1 VGDVKGGARSARAGT
16 RATSVKTG
24 IRRRAVGTRD
34 RIISYLGSITDI
46 SDPGGM
52 ASTKLAEAVGYP
64 GSSVAFAQLL
74 SGMERDGLISREVR
88 GKRTYRIILAPGVHP
103 GEVSP
108 SRVPAGSGYAQVGV
122 ASGAARGRVAQVA
135 KADVAAAD
143 FDYDELARRLLVQ
156 VIRRLAT
163 PPEGQEEV
171 VADLERELAMARTRA
186 SSLTAENRKLREQLS
201 LARFSLDQARQGLDL
216 GDLDLERRALNQGG
230 PVGEE
235 LSDAEVV
242 LLERLVSAPRDAVEE
257 EIQPGATALLAGVH
271 VNPEGWRA
279 PQPRLRRVAA
289 RGRGPGDWCSFPPD
303 KTDRTASRPRSE
315 LSRWRRAASAAP
327 SASPAMTARR
337 ISSCSEFASSSR
349 WSALARIDWRTNPEA
364 SPRSS
369 VRIAPSRGP
378 LPKFSMRTWNAM
390 L

>member
-1 VGDVKGGARSARAGT
+1 MKGGARSARAGT

-88 GKRTYRIILAPGVHP
+88 GKRTYRIILAPGVQP
-103 GEVSP
+103 GEVSAG
-108 SRVPAGSGYAQVGV
+108 RIPAGSGYGPAGV
-122 ASGAARGRVAQVA
+122 ASGSAGRARIA
-135 KADVAAAD
+135 KADPAAAD

-171 VADLERELAMARTRA
+171 VADLERELAVARTRA

-201 LARFSLDQARQGLDL
+201 LARFSLDQARHGLDMSEL
-216 GDLDLERRALNQGG
+216 ELSQSALDHSG
-230 PVGEE
+230 PVGEQ
-235 LSDAEVV
+235 LTDAEVV
-242 LLERLVSAPRDAVEE
+242 LLERLASPSRESLDE
-257 EIQPGATALLAGVH
+257 EIQPGATA
-271 VNPEGWRA
+271 
-279 PQPRLRRVAA
+279 
-289 RGRGPGDWCSFPPD
+289 
-303 KTDRTASRPRSE
+303 
-315 LSRWRRAASAAP
+315 
-327 SASPAMTARR
+327 
-337 ISSCSEFASSSR
+337 
-349 WSALARIDWRTNPEA
+349 
-364 SPRSS
+364 
-369 VRIAPSRGP
+369 
-378 LPKFSMRTWNAM
+378 
-390 L
+390 

>member
-1 VGDVKGGARSARAGT
+1 MKGGARSARTGT
-16 RATSVKTG
+16 RATNVKTG

-103 GEVSP
+103 GEVSAGRAP
-108 SRVPAGSGYAQVGV
+108 LGSGYASASV
-122 ASGAARGRVAQVA
+122 AAGSAARVRAQVA
-135 KADVAAAD
+135 RAGSAATD

-163 PPEGQEEV
+163 PPEGQDEV
-171 VADLERELAMARTRA
+171 VADLERELTVARTRA

-216 GDLDLERRALNQGG
+216 GDLDLEQRALTQGG
-230 PVGEE
+230 PVGDE

-242 LLERLVSAPRDAVEE
+242 LLERLVSPPRDAVQE
-257 EIQPGATALLAGVH
+257 EIQPGATA
-271 VNPEGWRA
+271 
-279 PQPRLRRVAA
+279 
-289 RGRGPGDWCSFPPD
+289 
-303 KTDRTASRPRSE
+303 
-315 LSRWRRAASAAP
+315 
-327 SASPAMTARR
+327 
-337 ISSCSEFASSSR
+337 
-349 WSALARIDWRTNPEA
+349 
-364 SPRSS
+364 
-369 VRIAPSRGP
+369 
-378 LPKFSMRTWNAM
+378 
-390 L
+390 